1 MSSMTLRYASP
12 AAGQEG
18 GRRKTVLRIHVE
30 LAHVGDGFN
39 AIQKSYMK
47 EIEDVTQAQASM
59 FFESVD
65 SLVDSIENDLLF
77 HEGKKTT
84 EGRRR

>member
-1 MSSMTLRYASP
+1 MSSMTVRYASP
-12 AAGQEG
+12 VDYQAGK
-18 GRRKTVLRIHVE
+18 RRTVLRIHIE

-39 AIQKSYMK
+39 AIQKSYRK

-65 SLVDSIENDLLF
+65 SLVDQIENDMLF
-77 HEGKKTT
+77 RRKKTE
-84 EGRRR
+84 EGRR

>member
-1 MSSMTLRYASP
+1 MGAMSSMTVRYASP
-12 AAGQEG
+12 VDYQAGK
-18 GRRKTVLRIHVE
+18 RRTVLRIHIE

-39 AIQKSYMK
+39 AIQKSYRK

-65 SLVDSIENDLLF
+65 SLVDQIENDMLF
-77 HEGKKTT
+77 RRKKTE
-84 EGRRR
+84 EGRR

>member
-1 MSSMTLRYASP
+1 MSSMTVRYASP
-12 AAGQEG
+12 VDYQAGK
-18 GRRKTVLRIHVE
+18 RRTVLRIHIE

-39 AIQKSYMK
+39 AIQKSYRK

-65 SLVDSIENDLLF
+65 SLVDQIENDMLF
-77 HEGKKTT
+77 HRKKTE
-84 EGRRR
+84 EGRR